1 MPVLF
6 FFFLMPSTNV
16 EGGKNA
22 PWWLM
27 IVQSGKWGVCILPG
41 FFFFLFFS
49 SDIYIMMIMKVAE
62 RLKRL
67 YWSSSNSTG
76 THDSWQKGSAEFVS
90 ASASSLISAGRRV
103 GLKQQNFK
111 DLEIA
116 CSLINICSRSGKWA
130 EIAHQMASS
139 NTAGLQL
146 TLFTN
151 WKSTQFRSWAMT
163 FH

>member
-41 FFFFLFFS
+41 FFLFFFFLRHLYY
-49 SDIYIMMIMKVAE
+49 DDNEGGGKTEAAL
-62 RLKRL
+62 LKL
-67 YWSSSNSTG
+67 FKQHGHTWLLT
-76 THDSWQKGSAEFVS
+76 KGSAEFVS

-116 CSLINICSRSGKWA
+116 RSLMNICSRSGKWA

-151 WKSTQFRSWAMT
+151 WKSTQFLSWAMT